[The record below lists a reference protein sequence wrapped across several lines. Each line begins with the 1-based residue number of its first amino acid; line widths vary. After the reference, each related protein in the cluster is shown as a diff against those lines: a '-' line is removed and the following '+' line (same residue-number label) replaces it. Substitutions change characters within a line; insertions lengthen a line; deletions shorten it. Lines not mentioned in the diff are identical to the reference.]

1 MSKADKNLLTMLNQ
15 DLLYDLLDNIPENL
29 CLKDIKGRLIWIN
42 NAYMKTLG
50 IDNKQEALQKTD
62 ADFFEQEYAT
72 KASKDEQK
80 ILSTGKPLIREIEEI
95 TTPGGK
101 KCYFLTAKFAVH
113 DSESNLIGIF
123 CISTDITRFKGKRA
137 DLEDDKTLFEDLF
150 ENASGMITTTDTQ
163 GYITRVN
170 KKVVDISG
178 YSRQE
183 LIGKNILKIAHKD
196 ETQKY
201 IEIWKENLAGKEVQY
216 ENRGITKDGKV
227 IYLLATGRPIKK
239 NGKVV
244 ALQYNAQDITEYKTL
259 ETKLHQTAHIEAI
272 GRLAG
277 GIAHDF
283 NNLLTVIIG
292 YTEIL
297 VQSTDKDDPS
307 YKKLLQIYEAGQKAS
322 EMTNQILAFSKKQE
336 AEPKVVDV
344 NVEISNMENILQKLA
359 GENIKLI
366 IHTTP
371 EIGNIEIDPSQ
382 FTQIIL
388 NLTVNAR
395 DAMPNDGELTI
406 YTDSMILDKSK
417 SEAYTDLKPGKY
429 ITISVKDT
437 GIGMSEDT
445 KEHIFE
451 PFFSTKDKILGTG
464 LGLPTIYGIVKQ
476 CKGEILVESEPGKG
490 SRFEILLPH
499 VEEGVTKKEALTIES
514 SQTEKEQTVLVVED
528 EDTVR
533 NLVVEILEQK
543 GYKVL
548 SARNGGDALQLARQ
562 YKGTIDLLITDMIM
576 RRIDGK
582 MLSKRMLSIK
592 PDIKVI
598 YMSGYVGNMIS
609 QDEIKDVEFLPKP
622 FLPDELLRKVGNVLA
637 HEENNI

>member
-1 MSKADKNLLTMLNQ
+1 MSNADEHLLTMLNQ

-50 IDNKQEALQKTD
+50 IDNKQEAIQKTD
-62 ADFFEQEYAT
+62 ADLFEQEYAT
-72 KASKDEQK
+72 KTYKDEQE
-80 ILSTGKPLIREIEEI
+80 IISTGKPLIREIEEI
-95 TTPGGK
+95 PTPEGK
-101 KCYFLTAKFAVH
+101 KCYSLTTKFAVH

-123 CISTDITRFKGKRA
+123 GISTDITEIKGER
-137 DLEDDKTLFEDLF
+137 DVLEEDKILFEDLF
-150 ENASGMITTTDTQ
+150 ENAGGMIVTTDTQ

-170 KKVVDISG
+170 KKVTDLSG
-178 YSRQE
+178 YSRKE
-183 LIGKNILKIAHKD
+183 LIGENILKIAHKD
-196 ETQKY
+196 ATQKY

-216 ENRGITKDGKV
+216 ESRGVTKDGK
-227 IYLLATGRPIKK
+227 IISLLATGRPIKR
-239 NGKVV
+239 NGEVV

-259 ETKLHQTAHIEAI
+259 ETKLHRTAHIEAI

-322 EMTNQILAFSKKQE
+322 EMTTQILAFSKKQE
-336 AEPKVVDV
+336 ANPKVVDV
-344 NVEISNMENILQKLA
+344 NVEISNMKNILQKLI
-359 GENIKLI
+359 GEDIKLTV
-366 IHTTP
+366 HTPP
-371 EIGNIEIDPSQ
+371 EIGNIEIDPSHLN
-382 FTQIIL
+382 QIIL

-395 DAMPNDGELTI
+395 DAMPDGGELTI
-406 YTDSMILDKSK
+406 CTDSMILDKSK
-417 SEAYTDLKPGKY
+417 SETCPDLKPGKY

-445 KEHIFE
+445 KKHIFE
-451 PFFSTKDKILGTG
+451 PFFSTKDKTLGTG
-464 LGLPTIYGIVKQ
+464 LGLATIYGIVKQ
-476 CKGEILVESEPGKG
+476 CNGEILVESEPGRG

-499 VEEGVTKKEALTIES
+499 VEEEVTKKEAPKIES
-514 SQTEKEQTVLVVED
+514 SQTGKGKTVLVAED

-543 GYKVL
+543 EYKVL

-562 YKGTIDLLITDMIM
+562 YKGPIDLLITDMIM

-582 MLSKRMLSIK
+582 TLSKRMLSIK

-598 YMSGYVGNMIS
+598 YMSGYVGDMIS

-622 FLPDELLRKVGNVLA
+622 FLPDELLSKVENVLA